1 MRNILFNYIL
11 KLLRQT
17 MRKKKFLQASILL
30 VDDNL
35 NNLKLLIEYLKH
47 SGLKVLIAKNGM
59 EAVKRAK
66 LVIPDLILLDIMMP
80 GMNGYEICDKLK
92 KFPQTSEI
100 PIIFMTALNDTTNKV
115 KGFEHGAVDY
125 ITKPFQHEEVL
136 MRISTH
142 LTIIRQKKRLAELN
156 ATKDKFFSILAH
168 DMRNAFAS
176 LLNGTQFL
184 SESVNKLSVEQIDR
198 FSKNIHSSA
207 KNTYKLLQNLLE
219 WARLQRGVYV
229 YAPQKCDFYTIA
241 IEMISLYEE
250 MAKQKNIHL
259 THDIV
264 QGTMVNSDSQMIKTI
279 LRNLITNAIKYTHA
293 NGTVHLSMKKDNE
306 YQTISVKDSG
316 VGIASEDM
324 IKLFQIDKA
333 SSTPG
338 TCQETGTGLGLILC
352 KELVDKCDGKIWVE
366 SVPQEG
372 STFFVSIRDEQKE

>member
-1 MRNILFNYIL
+1 ML
-11 KLLRQT
+11 
-17 MRKKKFLQASILL
+17 KKKILQASILL

-47 SGLKVLIAKNGM
+47 SGLKILIAKNGM

-80 GMNGYEICDKLK
+80 GMNGYETCDELK
-92 KFPQTSEI
+92 KCPQTSEI
-100 PIIFMTALNDTTNKV
+100 PIIFMTALTDTTNKI

-136 MRISTH
+136 MRISSH

-156 ATKDKFFSILAH
+156 ATKDKFFSIVAH
-168 DMRNAFAS
+168 DMRNAFSS

-184 SESVNKLSVEQIDR
+184 SESAHKLSLEQIDS

-229 YAPQKCDFYTIA
+229 YAPQKFDFYPIA

-264 QGTMVNSDSQMIKTI
+264 QGTVVNSDSQMIKTI

-316 VGIASEDM
+316 VGIASADM
-324 IKLFQIDKA
+324 NKLFQIDKA
-333 SSTPG
+333 SSAPG